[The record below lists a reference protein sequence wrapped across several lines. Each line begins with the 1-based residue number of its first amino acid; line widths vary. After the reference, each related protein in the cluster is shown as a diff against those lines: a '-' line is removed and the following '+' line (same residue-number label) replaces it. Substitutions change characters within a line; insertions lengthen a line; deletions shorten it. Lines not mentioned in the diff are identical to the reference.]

1 MKRDEV
7 MELYPAK
14 TPTKPAGRR
23 LARLS
28 SGLFFSFDELNRNLI
43 RNRSGQRFHENRKF
57 DELIE
62 LDVRQARKKRC
73 TYVASSD
80 SGYRSI
86 YVSTVASTS

>member
-1 MKRDEV
+1 

-28 SGLFFSFDELNRNLI
+28 SGLFFSFDELIRNPI
-43 RNRSGQRFHENRKF
+43 RNRFGQRFHENRKF

-62 LDVRQARKKRC
+62 LDVRQGRDV
-73 TYVASSD
+73 YVAA
-80 SGYRSI
+80 I
-86 YVSTVASTS
+86 YISCVDCCIH